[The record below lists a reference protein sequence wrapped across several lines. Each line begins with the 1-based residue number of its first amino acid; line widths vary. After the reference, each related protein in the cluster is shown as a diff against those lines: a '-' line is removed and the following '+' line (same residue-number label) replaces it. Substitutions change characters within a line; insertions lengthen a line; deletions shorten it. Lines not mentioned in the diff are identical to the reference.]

1 MLDLEMDRNWR
12 DFHRIF
18 MGEMVIA
25 SDLPGETEGQFL
37 DKYLPVKQPPL
48 RDSIIWQNKLVTQL
62 DHGHIPMA
70 VAKKTN

>member
-1 MLDLEMDRNWR
+1 
-12 DFHRIF
+12 
-18 MGEMVIA
+18 MVIA